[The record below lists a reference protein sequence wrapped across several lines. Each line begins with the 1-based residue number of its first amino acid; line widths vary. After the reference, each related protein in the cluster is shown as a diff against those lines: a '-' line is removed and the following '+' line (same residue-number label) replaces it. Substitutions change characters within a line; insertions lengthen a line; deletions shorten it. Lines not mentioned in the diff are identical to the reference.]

1 MAAYIV
7 TDIKVTDSGRYE
19 DYRALSGES
28 VAHFGGRFIVRGG
41 AHETI
46 EGDWHPN
53 RVVIIEFP
61 SAERAREWWAS
72 PEYEEAK
79 AIRHA
84 AADSRMIL
92 VEGVS

>member
-7 TDIKVTDSGRYE
+7 TDIRVTDSERYE
-19 DYRALSGES
+19 EYRVLSGQS
-28 VAHFGGRFIVRGG
+28 VARFGGRFIVRGG

-61 SAERAREWWAS
+61 SADRAREWWSS

-92 VEGVS
+92 VEGV